1 MRGALAHAG
10 PAAGSMG
17 STRPASLRVVGLL
30 LAAVAALYVI
40 APAMNAAVMPLVAS
54 ELGLGPQ
61 DEAVARV
68 VGLTLAIV
76 TLVAVGRAGDARGRR
91 SVLLVSLTVLGAGCL
106 LLAVAFN
113 AWSYVLGR
121 VVMAAA
127 LAAVFVSCLAFMAT
141 VSMPGRIRRMM
152 GGWLAAM
159 SAGFVIAV
167 NVAPRAAS
175 VADWRVIMG
184 VMTFAA
190 LGALLL
196 ARRYLPRNVPAESY
210 ALPDPVRT
218 GCRVAV
224 AVLAAA
230 GLQLAPV
237 WGWSDLR
244 VGALLVGAAIA
255 LAAARLRAHRQSARP
270 SGAVSVSGPVWS
282 AALIGGIAL
291 GFTQVVL
298 SLAIPALTGAGESP
312 ENGALVLSAFGV
324 GGMVS
329 CLLVR
334 HRGIAPLTGASLGLP
349 LAALGLAL
357 LHTALD
363 SGTYH
368 LAAGCAVVAL
378 VGFGIMLAIA
388 PQMARFLS
396 AIPRTHLGVNAAL
409 LPAAILFGTAA
420 AQSMPYT
427 SALNGLPTHTEARE
441 LLWIGTIVVA
451 VAALAL
457 GRPVVALVVAAA
469 SGLQYLLVGN
479 HINKSVTIVI
489 ALTVGAAAG
498 TVAWSRREQ
507 AERLSRTRETV
518 SALQHAVLHPI
529 PTDLGAL
536 RLAGL
541 YRPATT
547 ESGIGGDFLEAVDTP
562 YGTRILIGDVRGK
575 GLQAVQTVT
584 DLLGCFRSQAHETPE
599 LGEVAAR
606 LDRQVQ
612 RVAASRGDDELF
624 ATALLIQHKGPAR
637 ELEVV
642 NCGHLAPLAVTP
654 THAAE
659 VDGPVLLPLGFGALD
674 AAGPVRAHPVT
685 LEPEATLVVHT
696 DGLSEARNSSG
707 EFYPLTERLTD
718 TARSAPDDLV
728 RHLDDDVRDWTH
740 RLTDDIAVIALR
752 HGPVREGSRAERVD
766 ALQPAAPQR

>member
-1 MRGALAHAG
+1 MQGALGHAG
-10 PAAGSMG
+10 PAAGSTG
-17 STRPASLRVVGLL
+17 SERPASLRVVGLL

-40 APAMNAAVMPLVAS
+40 APAMNAAVVPLVAS
-54 ELGLGPQ
+54 ELGLGPHH
-61 DEAVARV
+61 EAVARV
-68 VGLTLAIV
+68 VGQTLAIV
-76 TLVAVGRAGDARGRR
+76 TLVAVGRTGDVRGRR
-91 SVLLVSLTVLGAGCL
+91 CVLLVSLVVLCAGCL

-113 AWSYVLGR
+113 PWSYVLGR

-175 VADWRVIMG
+175 VAGWRLIMAG
-184 VMTFAA
+184 MTLAA
-190 LGALLL
+190 VGAMLL
-196 ARRYLPRNVPAESY
+196 ARRYLPRGGPSESY
-210 ALPDPVRT
+210 RLPDPVRT
-218 GCRVAV
+218 GCRVA
-224 AVLAAA
+224 AAALGAA
-230 GLQLAPV
+230 GLQLAPL
-237 WGWSDLR
+237 WGWSDPR
-244 VGALLVGAAIA
+244 VGALLVAAATA
-255 LAAARLRAHRQSARP
+255 LAVARLRARRQTARA
-270 SGAVSVSGPVWS
+270 SGVAPLSGPVWT
-282 AALIGGIAL
+282 AALIAGIAL

-298 SLAIPALTGAGESP
+298 AMAVPALTGAAGGSAEG
-312 ENGALVLSAFGV
+312 GALVLSAFGL

-363 SGTYH
+363 SGTYR
-368 LAAGCAVVAL
+368 LAAGYAVVAL
-378 VGFGIMLAIA
+378 VGFGIMLAMA

-396 AIPRTHLGVNAAL
+396 VIPRTHLGVNAAL

-420 AQSMPYT
+420 AQAMPYT
-427 SALNGLPTHTEARE
+427 SALNGAPTHAEARE

-469 SGLQYLLVGN
+469 SGLQYLLVDT
-479 HINKSVTIVI
+479 HISKSVTVVI

-507 AERLSRTRETV
+507 AERLSRTRETA

-612 RVAASRGDDELF
+612 RVAVARGDDELF
-624 ATALLIQHKGPAR
+624 ATALLLQHKGPAR

-642 NCGHLAPLAVTP
+642 NCGHLAPLAVSP
-654 THAAE
+654 TRAGE
-659 VDGPVLLPLGFGALD
+659 VEGPALLPLGLGALD
-674 AAGPVRAHPVT
+674 AAGPVRTHPVVLDPGT
-685 LEPEATLVVHT
+685 TLVVHT

-707 EFYPLTERLTD
+707 EFYPIAERLTD
-718 TARSAPDDLV
+718 IARSAPHELV
-728 RHLDDDVRDWTH
+728 RHLDGDVRDWTH
-740 RLTDDIAVIALR
+740 RLTDDIAVIALGHR
-752 HGPVREGSRAERVD
+752 PRPSDLVTAR
-766 ALQPAAPQR
+766 